1 MAKIILENE
10 GLEEE
15 LEDNKEIKDVCED
28 KLNIPFGCKDGICGT
43 CIIKVTEGNENLSE
57 KNEKEEDLLPEEPNK
72 RLACQCT
79 IKSGTVK
86 IDTSY

>member
-28 KLNIPFGCKDGICGT
+28 KLNIPF
-43 CIIKVTEGNENLSE
+43 GNENLSE